1 MTSTSWGRLPGYAAA
16 GILAVALAAC
26 DGGDVSVVDEGEQG
40 EELQAFLEA
49 PPKSATSG
57 AHRQNDPHAELSADK
72 LAQVALQHLDE
83 ARPQLAMETLNSALA
98 RFPGDTMLLGLRASL
113 FLQQQQTSLALADLN
128 RAVEINPHDPI
139 LLTNR
144 AQALRQF
151 DRQDDA
157 IRDLDSAI
165 ELDPGFIAAH
175 FNRGSLHFEAEQY
188 DLALADFNRC
198 IELQPDVPAPYFNRA
213 STWEAIGKRD
223 KAISDLERFL
233 SLKPEESWARVARD
247 LLTQWDPDQ
256 S

>member
-1 MTSTSWGRLPGYAAA
+1 VTSTSWKRLPRYAAVA
-16 GILAVALAAC
+16 ILAVALAAC
-26 DGGDVSVVDEGEQG
+26 DSDNVAVVDKGEQSG
-40 EELQAFLEA
+40 KLKAFLEA
-49 PPKSATSG
+49 PPKASSSG
-57 AHRQNDPHAELSADK
+57 AHKQNDPHAKLDAER

-83 ARPQLAMETLNSALA
+83 SRPELAIETLNSAIGK
-98 RFPGDTMLLGLRASL
+98 FPASAMLLSLRASL

-151 DRQDDA
+151 GRNDDA
-157 IRDLDSAI
+157 RRDLDSAL
-165 ELDPGFIAAH
+165 ELDPGFIGAL

-198 IELQPDVPAPYFNRA
+198 IELQPEVPAPYFNRA
-213 STWEAIGKRD
+213 STWEALGKRD
-223 KAISDLERFL
+223 EAISDLEHFL
-233 SLKPEESWARVARD
+233 SLQPEASWAQVARD
-247 LLTQWDPDQ
+247 LLTQWNPGQ